1 MNRTYY
7 AVFKFLTEIFLISF
21 LFVFSLKRRK
31 YFVLRLVVCLA
42 ISYSISS
49 CWNITLSSI
58 WWLSLIRYFLLFVC
72 VVTTFFVCFDI
83 SLKQSLFYACGGYAI
98 QHFTSKVYFM
108 IEPTFLNKIPMYA
121 TVFIYVA
128 FISMSYALFYFAV
141 VRRIDDDLT
150 YDKSNGSI
158 LIMGFGV
165 VITLI
170 IISVLSNHFKSGY
183 YLPVGLQ
190 VIDNLYGMMCSLF
203 ILEIQFGIFEKSK
216 NDKEMMRLEQIWQ
229 QDQKKMK
236 FSKEVMDIINIKC
249 HDLKHQLNSMDFKLS
264 LQEKQEFRDKINL
277 YDLSVKTGNET
288 LDVIIY
294 EKNIIAS
301 SKGIK
306 LLCLA
311 DGKALSFMSTLDIYS
326 LFGNAIDNAMEAL
339 DKLDVIE
346 DKSISITVR
355 QIKGQV
361 SINVENMYVGDI
373 VFNNG
378 LPVSNKGDKINHGLG
393 TKSMKMIVERYNGVI
408 AYSAKNGVFDLNIL
422 LPIK

>member
-1 MNRTYY
+1 MSRTYY
-7 AVFKFLTEIFLISF
+7 AIFKFLTEIFLTSF
-21 LFVFSLKRRK
+21 LFVFSLRRRK

-49 CWNITLSSI
+49 YWNITLSSI
-58 WWLSLIRYFLLFVC
+58 WWVSLIRYILLFVC
-72 VVTTFFVCFDI
+72 VVTTLFVCFDI

-98 QHFTSKVYFM
+98 QHFTNRLYFM

-121 TVFIYVA
+121 TVLIYVA
-128 FISMSYALFYFAV
+128 FISMSYALFYFVV

-158 LIMGFGV
+158 LIMGLGV

-170 IISVLSNHFKSGY
+170 FISVLSNHFKSGY
-183 YLPVGLQ
+183 DLPVELQ

-203 ILEIQFGIFEKSK
+203 ILEIQFGIFKKSK
-216 NDKEMMRLEQIWQ
+216 SDKEMAQLEQIWQ
-229 QDQKKMK
+229 QDQKKME

-249 HDLKHQLNSMDFKLS
+249 HDLKHQLNSMDSKLS
-264 LQEKQEFRDKINL
+264 LEEKQEFRDKINL
-277 YDLSVKTGNET
+277 YDLSVKTGNEI

-301 SKGIK
+301 SKEIK

-346 DKSISITVR
+346 DKTISITVR
-355 QIKGQV
+355 QIKGQA
-361 SINVENMYVGDI
+361 SINVENMYVGDV

-393 TKSMKMIVERYNGVI
+393 TKSMKMIVEKYNGVI

-422 LPIK
+422 LPIQ